1 MAAAAP
7 DIEAH
12 PEVVGVL
19 PSLGGGVPEGEPE
32 AVLINPVGLKATLDK
47 VVNPDTGIT
56 LAMVVDDNVSMY
68 SCRIDVEDCRDF
80 VTINLTALDTIE
92 SSWPNRSVEVRMTD

>member
-19 PSLGGGVPEGEPE
+19 PSLGGGGVPEGEPE

-47 VVNPDTGIT
+47 VVNPDTGVT

-68 SCRIDVEDCRDF
+68 SCRIAGIF
-80 VTINLTALDTIE
+80 
-92 SSWPNRSVEVRMTD
+92 